1 MAENI
6 KQFIDLLIKAKQSTY
21 ANSNSAVMTLAPL
34 TGAKLHEYEQG
45 ALFYRDIYYGFLQF
59 TGQEVIYQRETAVWS
74 MSYSGKCFLDKDSES
89 IYGFLRQALLQS
101 TRDMPF
107 RGPFEF
113 NSENDLRYVNCYS
126 GNFDFFS
133 GEEQIWH
140 NNMLAYKL
148 YYSGGWVN

>member
-1 MAENI
+1 
-6 KQFIDLLIKAKQSTY
+6 
-21 ANSNSAVMTLAPL
+21 MTLAPL

-45 ALFYRDIYYGFLQF
+45 ALFYRDIY
-59 TGQEVIYQRETAVWS
+59 
-74 MSYSGKCFLDKDSES
+74 
-89 IYGFLRQALLQS
+89 YGFLRQALLQS

-140 NNMLAYKL
+140 NDMLAYKL